1 MTSLEQYNKELYHYG
16 VLGMKWGIRR
26 YQNKDG
32 TLTSAGRKRLDTEAG
47 WYLNPKYKD
56 KKSVNRKAVSKE
68 YIDAYSELMR
78 KHGIDISTMDGTEA
92 SWKLEKKSGKKNL
105 DGKLW
110 NSFLDKYATATLKD
124 LGYKDS
130 TNAKEYVKELFRNDL
145 LNLDE

>member
-1 MTSLEQYNKELYHYG
+1 MYSVEEYNNELYHFG
-16 VLGMKWGIRR
+16 IKGMKWGVRR

-32 TLTSAGRKRLDTEAG
+32 TLTSAGRKRIDTKAG
-47 WYLNPKYKD
+47 YYLNPKYND

-68 YIDAYSELMR
+68 YTDAYHELMR
-78 KHGIDISTMDGTEA
+78 KHGIDASRMDGYEA
-92 SWKLEKKSGKKNL
+92 SRQLEKKSGKKNL

-145 LNLDE
+145 I

>member
-1 MTSLEQYNKELYHYG
+1 MYSVEEYNNELYHFG
-16 VLGMKWGIRR
+16 IKGMKWGVRR
-26 YQNKDG
+26 FQNKDG
-32 TLTSAGRKRLDTEAG
+32 TLTSAGQKRIDTKAG
-47 WYLNPKYKD
+47 YYLNPKYND

-68 YIDAYSELMR
+68 YTDAYDELMR
-78 KHGIDISTMDGTEA
+78 KHGIDASRIDGYEA
-92 SWKLEKKSGKKNL
+92 SRQLEKKSGKKNL

-145 LNLDE
+145 I